1 MKRCSSDKAP
11 AKLRGSFALFLIFDA
26 VVLCGVLGAVPIVPL
41 YDEGAMLAQGAFPA
55 EMPMAARQAT
65 SALSAHPIEP
75 LASLVS
81 SSSGFPA
88 VERRLWNSAR
98 PGVQYPAVELWGGA
112 VLPDTTL
119 IPPVAAAPER
129 RRMVALTFDDGPNPR
144 YTPKILEIL
153 EAANV
158 QATFC
163 VVGWM
168 ARRHPNLIRA
178 IHKGGHVLCDH
189 TEHHMH
195 NLARESGRVIGAE
208 MDSVAELIESITG
221 QAPAFY
227 RSPEGSMSRFV
238 INSANRRGMR
248 VLGWS
253 VDPHDFRTRSPEVI
267 LDRILDAVS
276 PGAIILLH
284 DGGIDRSATVAQL
297 PILIKELR
305 ERGYDF
311 RTP

>member
-1 MKRCSSDKAP
+1 VKRFSSDQAP
-11 AKLRGSFALFLIFDA
+11 AKVRGAFALFLIFDS

-41 YDEGAMLAQGAFPA
+41 SDDFAIRDQGSFLDET
-55 EMPMAARQAT
+55 PMAARQAT

-75 LASLVS
+75 GPALAYS
-81 SSSGFPA
+81 SSDLPA

-98 PGVQYPAVELWGGA
+98 PGVRYPAVDLWRGA
-112 VLPDTTL
+112 ALPETML
-119 IPPVAAAPER
+119 IPPVPAAPER
-129 RRMVALTFDDGPNPR
+129 RRMVALTFDDGPNPKF
-144 YTPKILEIL
+144 TPRILKIL
-153 EAANV
+153 EAADV
-158 QATFC
+158 RATFC

-178 IHKGGHVLCDH
+178 IHNGGHVLCDH

-195 NLARESGRVIGAE
+195 NLAQQSERVIGEE
-208 MDSVAELIESITG
+208 MDSVAELIVSITG
-221 QAPAFY
+221 HAPDFY
-227 RSPEGSMSRFV
+227 RSPEGSISRSV
-238 INSANRRGMR
+238 IDAAHRRGMR

-253 VDPHDFRTRSPEVI
+253 VDPHDFRTRSPEAI

-284 DGGIDRSATVAQL
+284 DGGIDRSATVEQL
-297 PILIKELR
+297 PVLIRELKEL
-305 ERGYDF
+305 GYAF